1 MSKAEILIGPYRSGK
16 TKCLVQELMLATKPA
31 LQAGSEVWL
40 VVPSKRYEKFIKSLV
55 VQNMKESSI
64 KVVAGLRIFAFY
76 DMCAQI
82 LRQSQVSF
90 KLIPESLRATVV
102 GRAMSNLQKRGELQ
116 NLEPVAEFK
125 GTYAALLELID
136 EFQRAG
142 LSPIEVMTRVTDT
155 AFNES
160 RYVELARIYGE
171 YWNELDNLGYID
183 SRRLAFKCREVLALQ
198 ENKLKI
204 DTIAFDGFD
213 RFNKLQMGVF
223 NELAPHADHLK
234 IVFDYDESDP
244 ENVQYIWK
252 GPNYKDLMDGFASA
266 HKRVFEKNA
275 IVQAP
280 IECFRTVDRAFEMD
294 HVARLVKEAMVNEE
308 ISGSDILVLVPS
320 MRKYRA
326 SLETA
331 FVDASLPYFIDDTV
345 DLKSQPVVQ
354 FVIKLLRLHKDNYK
368 RADLL
373 SILRNVY
380 FKSHAYDLSKEEI
393 EKFIELSYSR
403 KIVDGAEGSNNTNG
417 WLNLAYEAGNKAKF
431 KKLFD
436 DLTPPQGHKT
446 LTEMVAFC
454 EDVLEHVFDLEQ
466 LKSLAE
472 TNPQAAWIVD
482 RSLFELRN
490 CLSSFVL
497 EDSILHDST
506 RFEHI
511 VKYDFAAFEEKLLHA
526 IERANF
532 RRVETSIK
540 PVTICSFD
548 FAPNRLYKKVFIAG
562 LVEGDFP
569 RPKRNKGFVTQEEE
583 KNWERFGVKI
593 ESLRSHPSFE
603 MGLFQSL
610 LDRATYK
617 TLVSHPMWDQDG
629 EEKLP
634 SFILASEPDKFQI
647 KELPPLIDGLEKPIS
662 VRSRIASLFN
672 AGVRDQ
678 INHPSLADAAQELQ
692 DSISMLLARQEG
704 QKDSRYNGNLQEFVQ
719 AGAMSV
725 SLPEFFSASRLND
738 YGKCPFRYW
747 VNHMLSISPVEEPEL
762 KLDTR
767 DLGQAYHKVLE
778 VFYQGIIDEN
788 VCLNCAEPAQIENR
802 LSQSIEIGMKWLEEN
817 TNALGQEFWPFQ
829 KREMTFRIERFVSKE
844 LERMRKDKDGFT
856 PLKCEASFGMDGEP
870 PLVLN
875 DSSTSVKL
883 RGKID
888 RIDAVGS
895 NCPQHLPVQ
904 SLMHGPLK
912 VVDYKSS
919 SGAISEKEAEF
930 GRNIQLPVYAL
941 ACSQVL
947 FPGETVKT
955 GNYLSITSGKS
966 IGKLDFNKEKKD
978 PDAPKLL
985 DATKEKIL
993 SFKKGMSKGNFSVRP
1008 NGSEVCKSCD
1018 HARICRIPE
1027 LSAAV
1032 LSYSEDSD

>member
-1 MSKAEILIGPYRSGK
+1 MRR
-16 TKCLVQELMLATKPA
+16 TKPA

-40 VVPSKRYEKFIKSLV
+40 IVPSKRYEKFIKSLI
-55 VQNMKESSI
+55 VQNMKESDI
-64 KVVAGLRIFAFY
+64 KVMAGLRIFAFY
-76 DMCAQI
+76 DMCASI
-82 LRQSQVSF
+82 LRRSLVSF

-116 NLEPVAEFK
+116 NLEPVSEFK

-142 LSPIEVMTRVTDT
+142 LSPTDVMTRVTDT

-183 SRRLAFKCREVLALQ
+183 SRRLAFKCREVLASDT
-198 ENKLKI
+198 ENKLNI

-223 NELAPHADHLK
+223 SELAPHADNLK
-234 IVFDYDESDP
+234 IVFDYDENDP

-252 GPNYKDLMDGFASA
+252 GANHSDLIESFPQAE
-266 HKRVFEKNA
+266 KRVFSKDPLL
-275 IVQAP
+275 QAP
-280 IECFRTVDRAFEMD
+280 IECFKTVDRAFEMD
-294 HVARLVKEAMVNEE
+294 HVVRLVKDAMVNEE
-308 ISGSDILVLVPS
+308 IEGSEILVLVPS

-354 FVIKLLRLHKDNYK
+354 HVIKLLRLHKDNFK

-373 SILRNVY
+373 SILRSIY
-380 FKSHAYDLSKEEI
+380 FKAAAYELSVEEI
-393 EKFIELSYSR
+393 EKLIELSYT
-403 KIVDGAEGSNNTNG
+403 KKTVEGANE
-417 WLNLAYEAGNKAKF
+417 WLNLAHEVGIKSKL

-436 DLTPPQGHKT
+436 HLTPPQGHKT

-454 EDVLEHVFDLEQ
+454 EDVLERVFDIEEI
-466 LKSLAE
+466 KVLAE
-472 TNPQAAWIVD
+472 LNPQAAWVVD

-490 CLSSFVL
+490 CLASFVT
-497 EDSILHDST
+497 EDSILSDASESKT
-506 RFEHI
+506 EHI
-511 VKYDFAAFEEKLLHA
+511 VKYDYAAFDEKLLHA

-548 FAPNRLYKKVFIAG
+548 FAPNRLYQKVFIAG

-569 RPKRNKGFVTQEEE
+569 RAKRNKGFVTTEEE
-583 KNWERFGVKI
+583 KNWERFGIKI

-603 MGLFQSL
+603 TGMFHSL
-610 LDRATYK
+610 LDRAVNK
-617 TLVSHPMWDQDG
+617 TVISHPMWDQDG

-634 SFILASEPDKFQI
+634 SFILASEPEKYQI
-647 KELPPLIDGLEKPIS
+647 KELLPLVDGLEKPIS

-672 AGVRDQ
+672 SGLRDQ
-678 INHPSLADAAQELQ
+678 INHPSLFDTIQELQ
-692 DSISMLLARQEG
+692 ESISMLLARQEA
-704 QKDSRYNGNLQEFVQ
+704 QSDSRYNGNLEELVQ
-719 AGAMSV
+719 TGTMSV
-725 SLPEFFSASRLND
+725 NVPEFFSASRLND

-747 VNHMLSISPVEEPEL
+747 VNHMLAINPIEEPEL

-778 VFYQGIIDEN
+778 VFYQGIIQDN
-788 VCLNCAEPAQIENR
+788 ICLNCVEQSQIDSR
-802 LSQSIEIGMKWLEEN
+802 LSKAIEVGMKWLEDN

-829 KREMTFRIERFVSKE
+829 KREMTFRIERFVCKE
-844 LERMRKDKDGFT
+844 IERLHKDKDGST
-856 PLKCEASFGMDGEP
+856 PLKVEASFGMDNVP
-870 PLVLN
+870 PLVLS
-875 DSSTSVKL
+875 DHKTTVKL

-888 RIDAVGS
+888 RIDAIGN
-895 NCPQHLPVQ
+895 NCPAHLPAQ
-904 SLMHGPLK
+904 SLIHGPLK
-912 VVDYKSS
+912 VIDYKSS
-919 SGAISEKEAEF
+919 SAAISEKEAQY
-930 GRNIQLPVYAL
+930 GRNIQLPVYAM
-941 ACSQVL
+941 ACMKVL
-947 FPGETVKT
+947 YPGEKVNT

-966 IGKLDFNKEKKD
+966 IGKLDFDKEKKNPED
-978 PDAPKLL
+978 PKLL
-985 DATKEKIL
+985 DLTEDKIL

-1008 NGSEVCKSCD
+1008 NGSDVCKSCD

-1032 LSYSEDSD
+1032 SSGAEETE

>member
-1 MSKAEILIGPYRSGK
+1 MSKAEIIIGPYRSGK
-16 TKCLVQELMLATKPA
+16 TKCLVGELMRRTKPA

-40 VVPSKRYEKFIKSLV
+40 IVPSKRYEKFIKSLI
-55 VQNMKESSI
+55 VQNMKESDI
-64 KVVAGLRIFAFY
+64 KVMAGLRIFAFY
-76 DMCAQI
+76 DMCASI
-82 LRQSQVSF
+82 LRRSSVSF

-116 NLEPVAEFK
+116 NLEPVSEFK

-142 LSPIEVMTRVTDT
+142 LSPTDVMTRVTDT

-183 SRRLAFKCREVLALQ
+183 SRRLAFKCREVLASDT

-223 NELAPHADHLK
+223 SELAPHADNLK
-234 IVFDYDESDP
+234 IVFDYDEKDP

-252 GPNYKDLMDGFASA
+252 GANYSDLIESFPQAEKRIFAKDPLL
-266 HKRVFEKNA
+266 
-275 IVQAP
+275 QAP
-280 IECFRTVDRAFEMD
+280 IECFKTVDRAFEMD
-294 HVARLVKEAMVNEE
+294 HVVRLVKDAMVNEG
-308 ISGSDILVLVPS
+308 IAGSEILVLVPS

-354 FVIKLLRLHKDNYK
+354 HVIKLLRLHKDNFK

-373 SILRNVY
+373 SILRSIY
-380 FKSHAYDLSKEEI
+380 FKATAYELSSEEI
-393 EKFIELSYSR
+393 EKLIELSYTK
-403 KIVDGAEGSNNTNG
+403 KIVEGANE
-417 WLNLAYEAGNKAKF
+417 WLNLAFEAGIKPKL
-431 KKLFD
+431 KKLFE

-454 EDVLEHVFDLEQ
+454 EDVLERAFDLEQ
-466 LKSLAE
+466 IKVLAE
-472 TNPQAAWIVD
+472 LNPQAAWVVD

-490 CLSSFVL
+490 CLASFVT
-497 EDSILHDST
+497 EDSILSDASET
-506 RFEHI
+506 KTEHI
-511 VKYDFAAFEEKLLHA
+511 VKYDYAAFDEKLLHA

-548 FAPNRLYKKVFIAG
+548 FAPNRLFKKVFIAG

-569 RPKRNKGFVTQEEE
+569 RPKRNKGFVTTEEE
-583 KNWERFGVKI
+583 KNWERFGIKI

-603 MGLFQSL
+603 TGMFHSL
-610 LDRATYK
+610 LDRAVDK
-617 TLVSHPMWDQDG
+617 TVVSHPMWDQDG

-634 SFILASEPDKFQI
+634 SFILASEPEKFQI

-672 AGVRDQ
+672 SGVRDQ
-678 INHPSLADAAQELQ
+678 INHPSLIDTTQELQ
-692 DSISMLLARQEG
+692 ESISMLLARQEA
-704 QKDSRYNGNLQEFVQ
+704 QSDSRYNGNLEELVQ
-719 AGAMSV
+719 TGTMNVSV
-725 SLPEFFSASRLND
+725 PEFFSASRLND

-747 VNHMLSISPVEEPEL
+747 VNHMLAINPIEEPEL

-778 VFYQGIIDEN
+778 VFYQGVIQDNI
-788 VCLNCAEPAQIENR
+788 CLNCVEQTQIDLR
-802 LSQSIEIGMKWLEEN
+802 LAKAIEVGMKWLEDN

-844 LERMRKDKDGFT
+844 IERLHKDKDGSI
-856 PLKCEASFGMDGEP
+856 PLRVEASFGMDNVP
-870 PLVLN
+870 PLVLS
-875 DSSTSVKL
+875 DQKTTVKL

-888 RIDAVGS
+888 RIDAVGN
-895 NCPQHLPVQ
+895 NCPEHLPAQ
-904 SLMHGPLK
+904 SLMHKPLK
-912 VVDYKSS
+912 VIDYKSS
-919 SGAISEKEAEF
+919 SAAISEKEAQY
-930 GRNIQLPVYAL
+930 GRNIQLPVYAM
-941 ACSQVL
+941 ACMQVL
-947 FPGETVKT
+947 YPGEKVNT

-966 IGKLDFNKEKKD
+966 IGKLDFDKQKKNPED
-978 PDAPKLL
+978 PKLL
-985 DATKEKIL
+985 DLTEYKIL

-1008 NGSEVCKSCD
+1008 NGSDVCKSCD

-1032 LSYSEDSD
+1032 SSGGEETE

>member
-16 TKCLVQELMLATKPA
+16 TKCLVSELMQRTKPA

-40 VVPSKRYEKFIKSLV
+40 VVPSKRYEKFIKSLI
-55 VQNMKESSI
+55 VQNMKESGT

-82 LRQSQVSF
+82 LRRSKVSF

-116 NLEPVAEFK
+116 NLEPVSEFK

-142 LSPIEVMTRVTDT
+142 LSPLDVMTKVTDT

-183 SRRLAFKCREVLALQ
+183 SRRLAFKCREVLAQQ
-198 ENKLKI
+198 ENNLKI

-223 NELAPHADHLK
+223 NELAPHADILK
-234 IVFDYDESDP
+234 IVFDYDESDS
-244 ENVQYIWK
+244 ENVQYVWK
-252 GPNYKDLMDGFASA
+252 GPNYKDLMESFASA
-266 HKRVFEKNA
+266 EKRIFNKGV
-275 IVQAP
+275 VTQAP
-280 IECFRTVDRAFEMD
+280 IECFRTVDRAFEME
-294 HVARLVKEAMVNEE
+294 HVARLCKDAMVSKEVQ
-308 ISGSDILVLVPS
+308 GSEILVLVPS

-354 FVIKLLRLHKDNYK
+354 FVIKLLRLHNDDYK

-380 FKSHAYDLSKEEI
+380 FKAQAYDLSQEEI
-393 EKFIELSYSR
+393 EKFIDLSYTK
-403 KIVDGAEGSNNTNG
+403 KIVEGSNA
-417 WLNLAYEAGNKAKF
+417 WLNLAYELNIKPKF
-431 KKLFD
+431 KKVFD

-454 EDVLEHVFDLEQ
+454 EDVLERVFDLEQ
-466 LKSLAE
+466 MKTLAE
-472 TNPQAAWIVD
+472 DNPQAAWVVD

-497 EDSILHDST
+497 EDSILHDAGKT
-506 RFEHI
+506 DHI
-511 VKYDFAAFEEKLLHA
+511 SKYDFAAFEEKLLHA

-548 FAPNRLYKKVFIAG
+548 FAPNRLYKRVFIAG

-610 LDRATYK
+610 LDRATDK
-617 TLVSHPMWDQDG
+617 TLVSHPMWDLDG

-634 SFILASEPDKFQI
+634 SFILASEPDKFQV

-672 AGVRDQ
+672 SGKGEQ
-678 INHPSLADAAQELQ
+678 INHPSLFDTAQELQ
-692 DSISMLLARQEG
+692 DSISMLLARQEA
-704 QKDSRYNGNLQEFVQ
+704 QRTSRYNGFLEDLVN
-719 AGAMSV
+719 AGTMNV

-747 VNHMLSISPVEEPEL
+747 VNHMLSINPIEEPEL

-778 VFYQGIIDEN
+778 VFYQGIIEN
-788 VCLNCAEPAQIENR
+788 NICLNCAEKGELEER
-802 LSQSIEIGMKWLEEN
+802 LRQAVEIGMKWLEEN
-817 TNALGQEFWPFQ
+817 TNVLGQEFWPFQ

-856 PLKCEASFGMDGEP
+856 PLKCEASFGMDGAA
-870 PLVLN
+870 PLVLT
-875 DSSTSVKL
+875 DGKTSVKM

-895 NCPQHLPVQ
+895 NCPNHLPADQ
-904 SLMHGPLK
+904 LMRGPLK

-919 SGAISEKEAEF
+919 SAAISEKEAQY

-947 FPGETVKT
+947 FPGETVNV

-966 IGKLDFNKEKKD
+966 IGKLEFTKEKKD

-985 DATKEKIL
+985 DVTKEKIL
-993 SFKKGMSKGNFSVRP
+993 SFKKGMSRGNFSVRP
-1008 NGSEVCKSCD
+1008 NGSDVCKSCD
-1018 HARICRIPE
+1018 HANICRIKE

-1032 LSYSEDSD
+1032 SSISEDSD

>member
-1 MSKAEILIGPYRSGK
+1 LSKAEILIGPYRSGK
-16 TKCLVQELMLATKPA
+16 TKCLVSELMHATKPA
-31 LQAGSEVWL
+31 LQAHSEVWL
-40 VVPSKRYEKFIKSLV
+40 VVPSKRYEKFIKSLIA
-55 VQNMKESSI
+55 QNMKESGI

-82 LRQSQVSF
+82 LRHCSVPF

-102 GRAMSNLQKRGELQ
+102 GRAMANLQKRGELQ
-116 NLEPVAEFK
+116 NLEPVSEFK

-142 LSPIEVMTRVTDT
+142 LSPTEVMSKVTDT

-171 YWNELDNLGYID
+171 YWTELDNLGYID
-183 SRRLAFKCREVLALQ
+183 SRRLAFKCREVLAAA
-198 ENKLKI
+198 ENNLKI

-223 NELAPHADHLK
+223 GELAPHAEHLK
-234 IVFDYDESDP
+234 LVFDYDQSDP

-252 GPNYKDLMDGFASA
+252 GPNYTDLMETFVNAE
-266 HKRVFEKNA
+266 KRVFSKNEIA
-275 IVQAP
+275 QAP
-280 IECFRTVDRAFEMD
+280 IECFRTVDRPFEMD
-294 HVARLVKEAMVNEE
+294 HVVRLVKDAMVNENV
-308 ISGSDILVLVPS
+308 SGFEILVLVPS

-331 FVDASLPYFIDDTV
+331 FVDASLPYFIDDTI

-354 FVIKLLRLHKDNYK
+354 HVIKLLRLHKENYK
-368 RADLL
+368 RSDVLA
-373 SILRNVY
+373 ILRSVY
-380 FKSHAYDLSKEEI
+380 FKMSAYDLTTEEI
-393 EKFIELSYSR
+393 EKLIELSYT
-403 KIVDGAEGSNNTNG
+403 KKVVEGASE
-417 WLNLAYEAGNKAKF
+417 WLNLAYEAGFKPKI

-446 LTEMVAFC
+446 LSEMVAFC
-454 EDVLEHVFDLEQ
+454 EDVLDRVFDIEQ
-466 LKSLAE
+466 LKILAE
-472 TNPQAAWIVD
+472 TDPQAAWVVD

-490 CLSSFVL
+490 CLSSFVM
-497 EDSILHDST
+497 EDSILSDVSKIDHV
-506 RFEHI
+506 I
-511 VKYDFAAFEEKLLHA
+511 KYDYETFEEKLLHA

-532 RRVETSIK
+532 RRIETSQK

-569 RPKRNKGFVTQEEE
+569 RPKRNKGFVTPEEE

-610 LDRATYK
+610 LDRAVDK
-617 TLVSHPMWDQDG
+617 TVVSHPMWDQDG

-634 SFILASEPDKFQI
+634 SFILASEPEKFQI

-672 AGVRDQ
+672 SGVRSE
-678 INHPSLADAAQELQ
+678 ISHPSLADTAQELQ
-692 DSISMLLARQEG
+692 DSISMLLSRQEA
-704 QKDSRYNGNLQEFVQ
+704 QKESRFNGNLEELVK

-747 VNHMLSISPVEEPEL
+747 VNHMLSVKPIEEPEL

-778 VFYQGIIDEN
+778 VFYQGIIEDN
-788 VCLNCAEPAQIENR
+788 ICLNCVDSAQIDSR
-802 LSQSIEIGMKWLEEN
+802 LKKAIETGMKWLEEN
-817 TNALGQEFWPFQ
+817 SNALAQEFWPFQ
-829 KREMTFRIERFVSKE
+829 KREMTFRLERFVSKE

-856 PLKCEASFGMDGEP
+856 PLQVEASFGMDGAA
-870 PLVLN
+870 PLVIS
-875 DSSTSVKL
+875 DQGTTVKL

-888 RIDAVGS
+888 RIDAVGA
-895 NCPQHLPVQ
+895 NCPQHLPAKE
-904 SLMHGPLK
+904 LMQGPFK

-919 SGAISEKEAEF
+919 SAAISEKEAQY

-941 ACSQVL
+941 ACSNVL
-947 FPGETVKT
+947 FAGEKVDT

-966 IGKLDFNKEKKD
+966 VGKLDFNKAPKNEGD
-978 PDAPKLL
+978 PKLL
-985 DATKEKIL
+985 DLTKDKIL
-993 SFKKGMSKGNFSVRP
+993 SFKKGMARGNFSVRP
-1008 NGSEVCKSCD
+1008 NGNDVCKSCD
-1018 HARICRIPE
+1018 HNSICRIAE

-1032 LSYSEDSD
+1032 TTASEDNDV

>member
-1 MSKAEILIGPYRSGK
+1 MAKAEILIGPYRSGK
-16 TKCLVQELMLATKPA
+16 TKCLVSELMHQTKPA

-40 VVPSKRYEKFIKSLV
+40 IVPSKRYEKFIKSLI
-55 VQNMKESSI
+55 VQNMKESGI
-64 KVVAGLRIFAFY
+64 KVMAGLRIFAFY
-76 DMCAQI
+76 DMCASI
-82 LRQSQVSF
+82 LRRSSVSF

-102 GRAMSNLQKRGELQ
+102 GRAMNNLQKRGELQ
-116 NLEPVAEFK
+116 NLEPVSEFK

-142 LSPIEVMTRVTDT
+142 LSPTDVMTRVTDT

-183 SRRLAFKCREVLALQ
+183 SRRLAFKCREVLAADT

-223 NELAPHADHLK
+223 SELAPHADNLK
-234 IVFDYDESDP
+234 IVFDYDEADA

-252 GPNYKDLMDGFASA
+252 GANYSDLMESFAQA
-266 HKRVFEKNA
+266 EKRIFSKDPLL
-275 IVQAP
+275 QAP
-280 IECFRTVDRAFEMD
+280 IECFKTVDRAFEMD
-294 HVARLVKEAMVNEE
+294 HVVRLVKDAMVNEE
-308 ISGSDILVLVPS
+308 IPGSEILVLVPS

-354 FVIKLLRLHKDNYK
+354 HVIKLLRLHKDNFK

-373 SILRNVY
+373 SILRSIY
-380 FKSHAYDLSKEEI
+380 FKSAAYELSSEEI
-393 EKFIELSYSR
+393 EKLIELSYTK
-403 KIVDGAEGSNNTNG
+403 KIVEGANE
-417 WLNLAYEAGNKAKF
+417 WLNLAYEAGIKPKL

-454 EDVLEHVFDLEQ
+454 EDVLERVFDLEQ
-466 LKSLAE
+466 IKILAE
-472 TNPQAAWIVD
+472 LNPQAAWIVD

-490 CLSSFVL
+490 CLSAFVT
-497 EDSILHDST
+497 EDSILSDVSNSD
-506 RFEHI
+506 HI
-511 VKYDFAAFEEKLLHA
+511 VKYDYAAFDEKLLHA

-569 RPKRNKGFVTQEEE
+569 RPKRNKGFVTTEEE
-583 KNWERFGVKI
+583 KNWERFGIKI

-603 MGLFQSL
+603 TGMFHSL
-610 LDRATYK
+610 LDRAVDK
-617 TLVSHPMWDQDG
+617 TIVSHPMWDQDG

-634 SFILASEPDKFQI
+634 SFILASEPEKFQI

-672 AGVRDQ
+672 SGVREQ
-678 INHPSLADAAQELQ
+678 INHPSLVDTTNELQ
-692 DSISMLLARQEG
+692 ESISMLLARQEA
-704 QKDSRYNGNLQEFVQ
+704 QSDSRYNGNLQELVQ
-719 AGAMSV
+719 TGAMSV
-725 SLPEFFSASRLND
+725 SVPEFFSASRLND

-747 VNHMLSISPVEEPEL
+747 VNHMLSINPIEEPEL

-778 VFYQGIIDEN
+778 VFYQGIIQDN
-788 VCLNCAEPAQIENR
+788 ICLNCVEQAQIDSR
-802 LSQSIEIGMKWLEEN
+802 LSKAIEIGMKWLEDN

-844 LERMRKDKDGFT
+844 IERLHKDKDGST
-856 PLKCEASFGMDGEP
+856 PLKVEASFGMDNVA
-870 PLVLN
+870 PLVLS
-875 DSSTSVKL
+875 DQKTTVKL

-888 RIDAVGS
+888 RIDAIGK
-895 NCPQHLPVQ
+895 NCPEHLPAK
-904 SLMHGPLK
+904 SLMRGPLK
-912 VVDYKSS
+912 VIDYKSS
-919 SGAISEKEAEF
+919 SAAISEKEAQY
-930 GRNIQLPVYAL
+930 GRNIQLPVYAM

-947 FPGETVKT
+947 YPGEKVNT

-966 IGKLDFNKEKKD
+966 IGKIEFNKENKN
-978 PDAPKLL
+978 PDDPKLL
-985 DATKEKIL
+985 DLTEDKIL
-993 SFKKGMSKGNFSVRP
+993 SFKKGMSRGNFSVKP
-1008 NGSEVCKSCD
+1008 NGSDVCKSCD
-1018 HARICRIPE
+1018 HASICRIPE

-1032 LSYSEDSD
+1032 SSSEEID

>member
-1 MSKAEILIGPYRSGK
+1 MH
-16 TKCLVQELMLATKPA
+16 TTKPA
-31 LQAGSEVWL
+31 LKAGSEVWL
-40 VVPSKRYEKFIKSLV
+40 VVPSKRYEKFIKGLI
-55 VQNMKESSI
+55 VQNMKESGI

-82 LRQSQVSF
+82 LRRSSVSF

-116 NLEPVAEFK
+116 NLEPVSEFK

-142 LSPIEVMTRVTDT
+142 LSPLDVMTKVTDT

-160 RYVELARIYGE
+160 RYVELARVYGE
-171 YWNELDNLGYID
+171 YWSELDNLGYID

-198 ENKLKI
+198 ENNLKI

-234 IVFDYDESDP
+234 IVFDYDESDR

-252 GPNYKDLMDGFASA
+252 GPNYTDLMESFSSA
-266 HKRVFEKNA
+266 EKRIFNKGEIA
-275 IVQAP
+275 QAP

-294 HVARLVKEAMVNEE
+294 HVVRLVKDAMVNEQV
-308 ISGSDILVLVPS
+308 SGSEILVLVPS

-354 FVIKLLRLHKDNYK
+354 FVLKLLRLHKDEYQ

-380 FKSHAYDLSKEEI
+380 FKSHAYDLSHDEI
-393 EKFIELSYSR
+393 EKYIDLSYTK
-403 KIVDGAEGSNNTNG
+403 KIVEGSNE
-417 WLNLAYEAGNKAKF
+417 WLNLAYEAGIKAKF

-446 LTEMVAFC
+446 LSEMVVFC
-454 EDVLEHVFDLEQ
+454 EDVLERAFDLEQ
-466 LKSLAE
+466 IKTLAE
-472 TNPQAAWIVD
+472 INPQAAWVVD

-497 EDSILHDST
+497 EDIILHDAT
-506 RFEHI
+506 KFDHV
-511 VKYDFAAFEEKLLHA
+511 VKYDFATFEEKLLHS

-532 RRVETSIK
+532 RRVETSLK

-610 LDRATYK
+610 LDRAVDK
-617 TLVSHPMWDQDG
+617 TFVSHPMWDQDG

-647 KELPPLIDGLEKPIS
+647 KELPPLVDGLEKPIS

-672 AGVRDQ
+672 AGARDQ

-704 QKDSRYNGNLQEFVQ
+704 QKDSRYNGYLQEFVQ

-778 VFYQGIIDEN
+778 VFYQGIIDDN
-788 VCLNCAEPAQIENR
+788 VCLNCAEPAQIEIR
-802 LSQSIEIGMKWLEEN
+802 LSESIEIGMKWLEEN
-817 TNALGQEFWPFQ
+817 TNALSQEFWPFQ

-856 PLKCEASFGMDGEP
+856 PLKCEASFGMDGAS
-870 PLVLN
+870 PLVLS
-875 DSSTSVKL
+875 DGATSVKL

-888 RIDAVGS
+888 RIDAIGS
-895 NCPQHLPVQ
+895 NCPQHLPAQ
-904 SLMHGPLK
+904 SLMRGPLK

-919 SGAISEKEAEF
+919 SAAISEKEAEY

-955 GNYLSITSGKS
+955 GYYLSITSGKS

-978 PDAPKLL
+978 PDSPKLL

-993 SFKKGMSKGNFSVRP
+993 AFKKGMSNGNFSVRP
-1008 NGSEVCKSCD
+1008 NGSDVCKSCD

-1032 LSYSEDSD
+1032 SSNLEDSE